1 MQSNAES
8 YAAFEKELGG
18 ALIRAGRLD
27 ARGLDR
33 ALRLRSSGSDSLIDL
48 LPRLGLISERD
59 LADAIARHLGLP
71 LVASRDYPEL
81 PILEDKISAR
91 FLRDAHVLPLSVET
105 DGVSVAMADPL
116 NRFAVDAIHLVT
128 GLRVKPRV
136 AVPAE
141 LEAAIDRL
149 HGRDQAAA

>member
-8 YAAFEKELGG
+8 YDAFEKELGG
-18 ALIRAGRLD
+18 ALVRAGKLD

-33 ALRLRSSGSDSLIDL
+33 ALRLRSNGSDSLIEL

-71 LVASRDYPEL
+71 LVGSRDYPEL

-91 FLRDAHVLPLSVET
+91 FLRAAHVLPLSVDT
-105 DGVSVAMADPL
+105 DRISVAMADPL
-116 NRFAVDAIHLVT
+116 DRF
-128 GLRVKPRV
+128 
-136 AVPAE
+136 
-141 LEAAIDRL
+141 
-149 HGRDQAAA
+149 